1 MTDNEIIKA
10 LECRVKDKFPE
21 CPYFHSYPCDKCK
34 KMQTDAFDLINR
46 QKAEN
51 KSQSIMIKML
61 KGSIEDYKNS
71 YINQKAEIE
80 RLRES
85 RDRWRKIAEDF
96 DRFSREEERMLEN
109 DKERT

>member
-10 LECRVKDKFPE
+10 LELCGSEFE
-21 CPYFHSYPCDKCK
+21 CHNGCPYYNNGQFKCRDLSIYR
-34 KMQTDAFDLINR
+34 DALSLINR
-46 QKAEN
+46 
-51 KSQSIMIKML
+51 
-61 KGSIEDYKNS
+61 
-71 YINQKAEIE
+71 QKAEIE